1 MGIYKYL
8 HNTWKKPKEN
18 LGAQAWKEHL
28 MTWRRDPST
37 LRIDYPTKLT
47 RARSLGYRA
56 KKGVFLVRQRT
67 LRGGHQREWKGGRKS
82 SNMRNVLVMEQN
94 YQHIAER
101 RVAKQYPG
109 CEVLNSYLVA
119 KDGQHYWFEVI
130 LVDRNSP
137 TVLNDKQLSWT
148 NDSNNKE
155 RVFRGLTSAAKR
167 SRGLRWKGKGAEKA
181 RPSRAVTAS
190 AKGERHNKS
199 PEFLKKFHSR

>member
-1 MGIYKYL
+1 MGLYKHL
-8 HNTWKKPKEN
+8 NTLWKKPKEN
-18 LGAQAWKEHL
+18 LGAEVWKHHL
-28 MTWRRDPST
+28 MAWRRDPST
-37 LRIDYPTKLT
+37 LRIEYPSKLA

-56 KKGVFLVRQRT
+56 KKGIFLVRQRI

-82 SNMRNVLVMEQN
+82 SNQRVVLVMEQN
-94 YQHIAER
+94 YQHISEI

-130 LVDRNSP
+130 MVDRNSP
-137 TVLNDKQLSWT
+137 TILNDKLLSWI
-148 NDSNNKE
+148 NSSNNKG

-190 AKGERHNKS
+190 AKGERHNRS
-199 PEFLKKFHSR
+199 PEFLKKFHMK